1 MAVLLR
7 ASSKVFHRRSRT
19 QRMLPVF
26 TPTLVNG
33 TVLLS
38 LRRWN
43 NNSMEDFLVRAN
55 HSSGDL
61 ASVHQRPAP
70 AQISSAHSRCCTFR
84 AYSLR
89 DSSASPGY
97 LLSGSELRAS
107 STTCKRKCYFLLN
120 FLKVSQKASRVKE
133 IRIGAISRRRMNKP
147 VLGQANK
154 LLSSEIS
161 QVRLSPAS
169 LERLSCHSILV
180 LSSLLAI
187 ESPSNNT
194 ISHPV
199 AVRIAS
205 HIVLEKSVSA
215 SSSAMD
221 NGKNWTVF
229 EGDEEDSATLPEIGL
244 DDLQPTISCIKQG
257 RVRYIP
263 TEHQVA
269 DVFTKSLSR
278 FAFLFCVAS
287 FTLEPHGFANLANY
301 FFCQAIH
308 QVLCSFFEAAYEK
321 KGEFFEQFLAD
332 NLDGY
337 IIEKLIDSIVY
348 PILELELKTSIVFPA
363 LNRLKE
369 GGELRKLSSKA
380 RYSTQSSR
388 FHFTRMKTLFLQTS
402 KITIG
407 IECIRTFLFSFF
419 GMLLREQGVPRTSG
433 AKTKQWEFFV
443 GGKSFD
449 CTRSYSQ
456 ILIGSRLFLTAMAIH
471 LSLRVAPLDL
481 QQGGNSRIP
490 YVHVPAARMSILKWC
505 FFTLFTLVTGGFRGR
520 PMWGT
525 FWVWDARLT
534 SVFISFFIYLGA
546 LRFQKLSVEPASISI
561 CAGPIDIPI
570 IKSSVNWWN
579 TSHQPGSISRSGTSI
594 HVPMPIPILSNFA
607 NSPLSTR
614 IFFVLETRLPIPSFL
629 ESPLTEEIEARESIP
644 KPKIETIVR
653 VGHPSSPSRPRFTFQ
668 LRSVGLKPPLD
679 SETKD
684 EITIASACMSRMFS
698 APGGDGDLLRPSPVH
713 QLEPHSSAVDVT
725 ISRALQAICRLSA
738 CSADLRGFQ
747 SPGAACKT
755 TPEDQQPS
763 CFPSSRFLRFKI
775 PLSVQ
780 SSHEPESFAEAFNHS
795 CWRNAMQEDA
805 QEKKNKTS
813 VSLPAGKQAIGCKL
827 LFSGMQAQESDL
839 RYGLRQLKKAPRA
852 DEGRA
857 DFSMFVR
864 RRHGR
869 CLILYMLTTTFSPEM
884 TRFFLSIWMK
894 SYLCILH
901 LHTQKGALYGIQGFF
916 MPLSHQKSVLVPPY
930 SIGLG
935 KKCILYPT
943 FTLPKIEKGSAEKTS
958 GLSDFPN
965 GLRARSLH
973 GRRLGVK
980 AVRVDVVVKAQSW
993 SDLRSTRPF
1002 DRTEKGRTRLY
1013 SRRSGKINA
1022 RAKIHWYNIRDPSFV
1037 CGGPGYSETRLMQCN
1052 KAVILNNL
1060 RRSTDIDVRFTCAR
1074 VGERPGCSLPLFEP
1088 GRP

>member
-154 LLSSEIS
+154 LLSSGF
-161 QVRLSPAS
+161 L
-169 LERLSCHSILV
+169 
-180 LSSLLAI
+180 
-187 ESPSNNT
+187 N
-194 ISHPV
+194 HPV

-215 SSSAMD
+215 SFQPSSAMD

-257 RVRYIP
+257 RGTCAFRSTQLNDSRCASNVESRSGSLKVRYIP

-278 FAFLFCVAS
+278 FAFFLRGHVRHVSVGIDGALSGSAAAS
-287 FTLEPHGFANLANY
+287 LEE
-301 FFCQAIH
+301 AIH

-490 YVHVPAARMSILKWC
+490 YVHVPAARMSILVYIATAINTFLFLLTKHPLFLRSSGTGTEMGA

-813 VSLPAGKQAIGCKL
+813 VSLPAGKQAIGCKWIYQD
-827 LFSGMQAQESDL
+827 QA
-839 RYGLRQLKKAPRA
+839 
-852 DEGRA
+852 
-857 DFSMFVR
+857 
-864 RRHGR
+864 
-869 CLILYMLTTTFSPEM
+869 
-884 TRFFLSIWMK
+884 
-894 SYLCILH
+894 
-901 LHTQKGALYGIQGFF
+901 
-916 MPLSHQKSVLVPPY
+916 
-930 SIGLG
+930 
-935 KKCILYPT
+935 
-943 FTLPKIEKGSAEKTS
+943 
-958 GLSDFPN
+958 
-965 GLRARSLH
+965 
-973 GRRLGVK
+973 
-980 AVRVDVVVKAQSW
+980 
-993 SDLRSTRPF
+993 
-1002 DRTEKGRTRLY
+1002 
-1013 SRRSGKINA
+1013 
-1022 RAKIHWYNIRDPSFV
+1022 
-1037 CGGPGYSETRLMQCN
+1037 
-1052 KAVILNNL
+1052 
-1060 RRSTDIDVRFTCAR
+1060 
-1074 VGERPGCSLPLFEP
+1074 
-1088 GRP
+1088 